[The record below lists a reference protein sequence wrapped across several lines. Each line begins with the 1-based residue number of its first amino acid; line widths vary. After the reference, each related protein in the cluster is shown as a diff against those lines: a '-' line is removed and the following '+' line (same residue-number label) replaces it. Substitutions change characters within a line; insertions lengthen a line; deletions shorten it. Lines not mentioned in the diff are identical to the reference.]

1 VSSVDDSNQ
10 ICQSGRSKL
19 AKKDTNKKSKNRY
32 KLSLITFT
40 LITGAALLQTR
51 DYPTMAVT
59 GWNTIVFNLLA
70 AIMFLIPCALV
81 AAELATGWPGE
92 GGVYIWVKEAF
103 GEHWGF
109 TASWLQ
115 WFQMTIAFV
124 TILAFIAGVLAYI
137 FNPALADS
145 KLFIFL
151 IIILV
156 WWGVTFV
163 DFRGLKTSSWISSI
177 FLIFGVFL
185 PMTILVV
192 GGATYIASG
201 APINLTLPP
210 TWNDLLPNFTD
221 LRNLVLLVTFTF
233 TYTGIEITSAHA
245 EDMKNVHRDYPLGVF
260 VIGVIAAASSI
271 IGSLVVGLILPVQ
284 NLVLTA
290 GLMQTYE
297 TIFSWFGFNWM
308 VPIIAVLIAIG
319 SIGKITTWVLG
330 PVRGLGR
337 AAREG
342 LLPPLLQKHNK
353 AGVPVSMLILQAVIV
368 SLWGVIFVLLP
379 GGVNSAF
386 WMLLALTTTVYI
398 VMYVLMYLAAIKLR
412 YSQSN
417 VRRAFTIP
425 GGKAGMWIISGWGI
439 GSMITIFILAL
450 FPPTQAN
457 VESISLVVFE
467 ALMIAG
473 TISVVLVPQVIY
485 WKRNSSWHRKKQ
497 SKQEKKRIQSKQ
509 LTR

>member
-1 VSSVDDSNQ
+1 M
-10 ICQSGRSKL
+10 
-19 AKKDTNKKSKNRY
+19 AKDMKPSKNRY
-32 KLSLITFT
+32 KLSLLTFT

-51 DYPTMAVT
+51 DYPTMAET
-59 GWNTIVFNLLA
+59 GWNTLIFNFLA
-70 AIMFLIPCALV
+70 VIMFLIPCALV

-92 GGVYIWVKEAF
+92 GGVYTWVKEAF

-137 FNPALADS
+137 FNPALADN

-156 WWGVTFV
+156 WWGITFV

-177 FLIFGVFL
+177 FLILGVFL
-185 PMTILVV
+185 PMTILLI
-192 GGATYIASG
+192 GGATYVASG
-201 APINLTLPP
+201 APINLTVHP
-210 TWNDLLPNFTD
+210 TWNDLVPNLTNF
-221 LRNLVLLVTFTF
+221 RSLVLLVTFTF
-233 TYTGIEITSAHA
+233 TYTGIEVTSAHA
-245 EDMKNVHRDYPLGVF
+245 EDMKNVHEDYPLGVF
-260 VIGVIAAASSI
+260 IIGAIAAISSI
-271 IGSLVVGLILPVQ
+271 LGSLVVGLILPVQ

-290 GLMQTYE
+290 GLMQTYDAM
-297 TIFSWFGFNWM
+297 FSWFGLGWM
-308 VPIIAVLIAIG
+308 VPVIAILIAIG

-342 LLPPLLQKHNK
+342 LLPPILQKHNK
-353 AGVPVSMLILQAVIV
+353 AGVPVSMLILQAVFV
-368 SLWGVIFVLLP
+368 SVWGLIFVLLP

-417 VRRAFTIP
+417 VKRAFKIP
-425 GGKAGMWIISGWGI
+425 GGKGGMWVISGWGI
-439 GSMITIFILAL
+439 ISMIIIFILAL
-450 FPPTQAN
+450 LPPTQAS
-457 VESISLVVFE
+457 VESISLVAFE
-467 ALMIAG
+467 ALMIVG
-473 TISVVLVPQVIY
+473 TIGVVMIPQVIY
-485 WKRNSSWHRKKQ
+485 WKRKPSWKAK
-497 SKQEKKRIQSKQ
+497 
-509 LTR
+509 

>member
-1 VSSVDDSNQ
+1 MAVTDS
-10 ICQSGRSKL
+10 KE
-19 AKKDTNKKSKNRY
+19 KPKNRY
-32 KLSLITFT
+32 RLSLVTFT

-59 GWNTIVFNLLA
+59 GWNTIVFNFLGV
-70 AIMFLIPCALV
+70 IMFLIPCALV

-92 GGVYIWVKEAF
+92 GGVYTWVKEAF

-124 TILAFIAGVLAYI
+124 TILAFVAGVLAYI
-137 FNPALADS
+137 FNPALADN

-151 IIILV
+151 IIIVV
-156 WWGVTFV
+156 WWSVTFV
-163 DFRGLKTSSWISSI
+163 DFHGLKTSSWISSI

-185 PMTILVV
+185 PMTILIV
-192 GGATYIASG
+192 GGVIYIASG
-201 APINLTLPP
+201 APISLTAQP
-210 TWNDLLPNFTD
+210 TWNDLIPNLTNF
-221 LRNLVLLVTFTF
+221 RSLVLLVTFTF
-233 TYTGIEITSAHA
+233 TYTGIEVTSAHA
-245 EDMKNVHRDYPLGVF
+245 EDMKNVHRDYPLGIF
-260 VIGVIAAASSI
+260 IIGAVAAVSSI
-271 IGSLVVGLILPVQ
+271 VGSLIVGLILPVQ

-297 TIFSWFGFNWM
+297 TIFSWFGFGWM
-308 VPIIAVLIAIG
+308 LPVIALLIAIG

-342 LLPPLLQKHNK
+342 LLPPILQKHNK
-353 AGVPVSMLILQAVIV
+353 AGVPVNMLILQAAFI
-368 SLWGVIFVLLP
+368 SIWGLIFVLLP

-417 VRRAFTIP
+417 VKRAFNVP
-425 GGKAGMWIISGWGI
+425 GGKMGMWATSGWGI
-439 GSMITIFILAL
+439 VSMIIIFILAL
-450 FPPTQAN
+450 LPPTQAS
-457 VESISLVVFE
+457 VESISLVAFE

-473 TISVVLVPQVIY
+473 TIGVVIVPQVIY
-485 WKRNSSWHRKKQ
+485 WKRKSSWILKKQ
-497 SKQEKKRIQSKQ
+497 AKTGKGFK
-509 LTR
+509 

>member
-1 VSSVDDSNQ
+1 VKDLKT
-10 ICQSGRSKL
+10 SK
-19 AKKDTNKKSKNRY
+19 KRY

-51 DYPTMAVT
+51 DYPTMAET
-59 GWNTIVFNLLA
+59 GWNTIVFNFLGV
-70 AIMFLIPCALV
+70 IMFLIPCALV

-92 GGVYIWVKEAF
+92 GGVYTWVKEAF

-137 FNPALADS
+137 FSPALADN

-185 PMTILVV
+185 PMIILMV
-192 GGATYIASG
+192 GGAMYITSG
-201 APINLTLPP
+201 APINLTVHP
-210 TWNDLLPNFTD
+210 TWNDLIPDLTNF
-221 LRNLVLLVTFTF
+221 RSLVLLVIFTF
-233 TYTGIEITSAHA
+233 TYTGIEVTSAHA
-245 EDMKNVHRDYPLGVF
+245 EDMKNVHEDYPLGVF
-260 VIGVIAAASSI
+260 IIGAIAAISSI

-290 GLMQTYE
+290 GLMQTYNVM
-297 TIFSWFGFNWM
+297 FSWFGLGWM
-308 VPIIAVLIAIG
+308 VPVIAILIAIG

-342 LLPPLLQKHNK
+342 LLPPILQKHNK
-353 AGVPVSMLILQAVIV
+353 AGVPVTMLILQAVLVTI
-368 SLWGVIFVLLP
+368 WGLIFVLLP

-398 VMYVLMYLAAIKLR
+398 VMYVLMYLTAIKLR
-412 YSQSN
+412 YSKPN
-417 VRRAFTIP
+417 VKRAFKIP
-425 GGKAGMWIISGWGI
+425 GGKRGMWAISGWGI
-439 GSMITIFILAL
+439 VSMIIIFILAL
-450 FPPTQAN
+450 LPPAEAS
-457 VESISLVVFE
+457 VESISIVAFE
-467 ALMIAG
+467 ALMIVG
-473 TISVVLVPQVIY
+473 TIAVVAVPQIIY
-485 WKRNSSWHRKKQ
+485 WKRKPSWKAK
-497 SKQEKKRIQSKQ
+497 
-509 LTR
+509 

>member
-1 VSSVDDSNQ
+1 
-10 ICQSGRSKL
+10 
-19 AKKDTNKKSKNRY
+19 
-32 KLSLITFT
+32 
-40 LITGAALLQTR
+40 
-51 DYPTMAVT
+51 MAVT
-59 GWNTIVFNLLA
+59 GWNTIFFNFLA

-92 GGVYIWVKEAF
+92 GGVYRWVKEAF

-137 FNPALADS
+137 FDPALAVN
-145 KLFIFL
+145 KLFIFM
-151 IIILV
+151 IIVLV
-156 WWGVTFV
+156 WWSVTFV
-163 DFRGLKTSSWISSI
+163 DFRGLKTSSLISSI

-185 PMTILVV
+185 PITILIV
-192 GGATYIASG
+192 GGATYIVSG
-201 APINLTLPP
+201 APINLTIQP
-210 TWNDLLPNFTD
+210 TWNDLIPNLTD

-260 VIGVIAAASSI
+260 LIGIIATVSSI

-297 TIFSWFGFNWM
+297 TMFSWFGLDWM
-308 VPIIAVLIAIG
+308 VPVIAVLIAIG

-342 LLPPLLQKHNK
+342 LLPPILQKHNK
-353 AGVPVSMLILQAVIV
+353 AGVPVRMLILQAVFV
-368 SLWGVIFVLLP
+368 SIWGLIFVLLP

-417 VRRAFTIP
+417 VKRAFKIP
-425 GGKAGMWIISGWGI
+425 GGKRGMWAISGWGI
-439 GSMITIFILAL
+439 ISMIIIFVLAL
-450 FPPTQAN
+450 LPPTQAG
-457 VESISLVVFE
+457 VESISLVAFE
-467 ALMIAG
+467 ALMIVG
-473 TISVVLVPQVIY
+473 TIVVVVIPQLIY
-485 WKRNSSWHRKKQ
+485 WKRKPSWKAK
-497 SKQEKKRIQSKQ
+497 
-509 LTR
+509 

>member
-1 VSSVDDSNQ
+1 MTEKYQ
-10 ICQSGRSKL
+10 
-19 AKKDTNKKSKNRY
+19 KKATNRY

-59 GWNTIVFNLLA
+59 GWNTIVFNFLA
-70 AIMFLIPCALV
+70 VIMFLIPCALV

-92 GGVYIWVKEAF
+92 GGVYTWVKEAF

-137 FNPALADS
+137 FDPALADN

-163 DFRGLKTSSWISSI
+163 DFRGLKTSSLISSI

-185 PMTILVV
+185 PMTILIV
-192 GGATYIASG
+192 GGATYVASG
-201 APINLTLPP
+201 APINLTVNP
-210 TWNDLLPNFTD
+210 TWNDLIPNLTD
-221 LRNLVLLVTFTF
+221 FRSLVLLVTFTF

-260 VIGVIAAASSI
+260 VIGIIAAVSSI
-271 IGSLVVGLILPVQ
+271 IGSLIVGLILPVQ

-290 GLMQTYE
+290 GLMQTYNA
-297 TIFSWFGFNWM
+297 IFSWFGLAWM
-308 VPIIAVLIAIG
+308 VPVIAILIAIG

-342 LLPPLLQKHNK
+342 LLPPILQKHNK
-353 AGVPVSMLILQAVIV
+353 AGVPVSMLILQAVFVTI
-368 SLWGVIFVLLP
+368 WGVIFVLLP

-417 VRRAFTIP
+417 VKRAFKVP
-425 GGKAGMWIISGWGI
+425 GGKVGMWAISVLGI
-439 GSMITIFILAL
+439 VSMITIFVLAL

-457 VESISLVVFE
+457 VESINLVAFE
-467 ALMIAG
+467 ALMMAG
-473 TISVVLVPQVIY
+473 TIGVVLFPQIIY
-485 WKRNSSWHRKKQ
+485 WKRKPSWAVKEQPKRKKF
-497 SKQEKKRIQSKQ
+497 SNRA
-509 LTR
+509 

>member
-1 VSSVDDSNQ
+1 
-10 ICQSGRSKL
+10 
-19 AKKDTNKKSKNRY
+19 
-32 KLSLITFT
+32 LSLITFT

-59 GWNTIVFNLLA
+59 GWNTIVFNFLA
-70 AIMFLIPCALV
+70 VIMFLIPCALV

-92 GGVYIWVKEAF
+92 GGVYTWVKEAF

-137 FNPALADS
+137 FNPALADN

-156 WWGVTFV
+156 WWSVTFV

-185 PMTILVV
+185 PMTILII

-201 APINLTLPP
+201 APISLTVHPK
-210 TWNDLLPNFTD
+210 WNDLIPNLTNF
-221 LRNLVLLVTFTF
+221 RSLVLLVTFTF
-233 TYTGIEITSAHA
+233 TYTGIEVTSAHA

-260 VIGVIAAASSI
+260 IIGAIAAASSI
-271 IGSLVVGLILPVQ
+271 IGSLIVGLILPVQ

-297 TIFSWFGFNWM
+297 TIFRWFGFGWM
-308 VPIIAVLIAIG
+308 VPVIAILIAIG

-342 LLPPLLQKHNK
+342 LLPPILQKHNK
-353 AGVPVSMLILQAVIV
+353 AGVPVSMLILQAVFV
-368 SLWGVIFVLLP
+368 SIWGVIFVLLP

-412 YSQSN
+412 YSQPK
-417 VRRAFTIP
+417 VKRAFNVP
-425 GGKAGMWIISGWGI
+425 GGKVGMWTISGWGI
-439 GSMITIFILAL
+439 VSMAIIFVLAL
-450 FPPTQAN
+450 LPPTQAS
-457 VESISLVVFE
+457 VESISLVAFE
-467 ALMIAG
+467 ALMIVG
-473 TISVVLVPQVIY
+473 TIGVVIVPQLIY
-485 WKRNSSWHRKKQ
+485 WKRKQ
-497 SKQEKKRIQSKQ
+497 SWKSKEQ
-509 LTR
+509 TKT

>member
-1 VSSVDDSNQ
+1 LPEWEKQ
-10 ICQSGRSKL
+10 KL
-19 AKKDTNKKSKNRY
+19 EVKGIDKKSKNRY
-32 KLSLITFT
+32 KLSLLTFT

-59 GWNTIVFNLLA
+59 GWNTVIFNLLA
-70 AIMFLIPCALV
+70 VIMFLIPCALV

-92 GGVYIWVKEAF
+92 GGVYTWVKEAF

-124 TILAFIAGVLAYI
+124 TILAFIAGVLAYL
-137 FNPALADS
+137 FNPALADN

-185 PMTILVV
+185 PVTTLIV
-192 GGATYIASG
+192 GGAMYINSG
-201 APINLTLPP
+201 APISLTAHPTWSDIVPNLT
-210 TWNDLLPNFTD
+210 DF
-221 LRNLVLLVTFTF
+221 RSLVLLVTFTF
-233 TYTGIEITSAHA
+233 TYTGIEVTSAHA

-260 VIGVIAAASSI
+260 IIGIIAAASSI
-271 IGSLVVGLILPVQ
+271 IGSLIVGLILPVQ
-284 NLVLTA
+284 KLVLTA

-297 TIFSWFGFNWM
+297 TIFGWFGLGWM
-308 VPIIAVLIAIG
+308 VPIIAILIAIG

-342 LLPPLLQKHNK
+342 LLPPILQKHNK
-353 AGVPVSMLILQAVIV
+353 AGVPVSMLILQAVLV
-368 SLWGVIFVLLP
+368 SIWGVIFVLLP

-398 VMYVLMYLAAIKLR
+398 VMYILMYLAAIKLR

-417 VRRAFTIP
+417 VKRAFKIM
-425 GGKAGMWIISGWGI
+425 GGKVGMWAISGWGI
-439 GSMITIFILAL
+439 ISMLIIFILAL
-450 FPPTQAN
+450 LPPAQAN
-457 VESISLVVFE
+457 VEAISLVAFE

-473 TISVVLVPQVIY
+473 TIGVVIIPQVIY
-485 WKRNSSWHRKKQ
+485 WKRKSNWMPKGRKKV
-497 SKQEKKRIQSKQ
+497 
-509 LTR
+509 TRDKGRS

>member
-1 VSSVDDSNQ
+1 MVM
-10 ICQSGRSKL
+10 
-19 AKKDTNKKSKNRY
+19 KDQRTKRQRY
-32 KLSLITFT
+32 KLSLVTFT

-51 DYPTMAVT
+51 DYPTMAVI
-59 GWNTIVFNLLA
+59 GWNTIVFNFLA
-70 AIMFLIPCALV
+70 VIMFLIPCALV
-81 AAELATGWPGE
+81 AAELSTGWPGE
-92 GGVYIWVKEAF
+92 GGVYRWVKEAF

-137 FNPALADS
+137 LDPALAVN

-163 DFRGLKTSSWISSI
+163 DFRGLKTSSFISSV
-177 FLIFGVFL
+177 FLILGVFL
-185 PMTILVV
+185 PMTILIA
-192 GGATYIASG
+192 GGIMYISSG
-201 APINLTLPP
+201 APINLTTQPK
-210 TWNDLLPNFTD
+210 WNDLFPNFTD

-245 EDMKNVHRDYPLGVF
+245 EDMQDVHRDYPLGVF
-260 VIGVIAAASSI
+260 IIGIIAAASSI
-271 IGSLVVGLILPVQ
+271 IGSLIVAMILPVQ

-297 TIFSWFGFNWM
+297 TMFNWFGLGWM
-308 VPIIAVLIAIG
+308 VPVIAVLIAIG

-342 LLPPLLQKHNK
+342 LLPPILQKHNK
-353 AGVPVSMLILQAVIV
+353 AGVPVSMLILQAIFV
-368 SLWGVIFVLLP
+368 SIWGVIFVLLP

-386 WMLLALTTTVYI
+386 WTLLALTTTVYI
-398 VMYVLMYLAAIKLR
+398 VMYILMYLAAIKLR
-412 YSQSN
+412 YSQPN
-417 VRRAFTIP
+417 TKRAFKII
-425 GGKAGMWIISGWGI
+425 GGKAGMWAISGWGI
-439 GSMITIFILAL
+439 VSMLIIFVLAL
-450 FPPTQAN
+450 FPPTEAN
-457 VESISLVVFE
+457 VESINLVAFE
-467 ALMIAG
+467 ALMIVG
-473 TISVVLVPQVIY
+473 TIGVVLVPQIIY
-485 WKRNSSWHRKKQ
+485 WKRKPSLARKEQSNRKKNK
-497 SKQEKKRIQSKQ
+497 SIK
-509 LTR
+509 T

>member
-1 VSSVDDSNQ
+1 MV
-10 ICQSGRSKL
+10 
-19 AKKDTNKKSKNRY
+19 KDMKPSKNRY
-32 KLSLITFT
+32 KLSLLTFT

-51 DYPTMAVT
+51 DYPTMAET
-59 GWNTIVFNLLA
+59 GWNTIIFNFLA
-70 AIMFLIPCALV
+70 VIMFLIPCALV

-92 GGVYIWVKEAF
+92 GGVYTWVKEAF

-137 FNPALADS
+137 FNPVLADN
-145 KLFIFL
+145 KFFIFL

-177 FLIFGVFL
+177 FLILGVFL
-185 PMTILVV
+185 PITILIV
-192 GGATYIASG
+192 GGATYIANG
-201 APINLTLPP
+201 APINLTVHP
-210 TWNDLLPNFTD
+210 TWNDLIPNLTNF
-221 LRNLVLLVTFTF
+221 RSLVLLVTFTF
-233 TYTGIEITSAHA
+233 TYTGIEVTSAHA
-245 EDMKNVHRDYPLGVF
+245 EDMKNVHEDYPLGIF
-260 VIGVIAAASSI
+260 IIGTIAAISSI
-271 IGSLVVGLILPVQ
+271 IGSLVVGMILPVQ
-284 NLVLTA
+284 NLLLTA
-290 GLMQTYE
+290 GLMQTYDVM
-297 TIFSWFGFNWM
+297 FSWFGLGWM
-308 VPIIAVLIAIG
+308 LPVIAILIAIG

-342 LLPPLLQKHNK
+342 LLPPILQKHNK
-353 AGVPVSMLILQAVIV
+353 AGVPVSMLILQAVFV
-368 SLWGVIFVLLP
+368 SLWGLIFVLLP

-417 VRRAFTIP
+417 VKRAFKIP
-425 GGKAGMWIISGWGI
+425 GGKRGMWAISGWGI
-439 GSMITIFILAL
+439 ISMIIVFVLAL
-450 FPPTQAN
+450 LPPAQAS
-457 VESISLVVFE
+457 VESISLVAFE
-467 ALMIAG
+467 ALMIIG
-473 TISVVLVPQVIY
+473 TILVVVIPQLIY
-485 WKRNSSWHRKKQ
+485 WKRKPSWKAK
-497 SKQEKKRIQSKQ
+497 
-509 LTR
+509 

>member
-1 VSSVDDSNQ
+1 MAGENNKMALKEPK
-10 ICQSGRSKL
+10 RSK
-19 AKKDTNKKSKNRY
+19 KNRY
-32 KLSLITFT
+32 KLSLLTFT

-70 AIMFLIPCALV
+70 VIMFLFPCALV

-92 GGVYIWVKEAF
+92 GGVYTWVKEAF

-124 TILAFIAGVLAYI
+124 TILAFIAGVLSYI
-137 FNPALADS
+137 FNPALADN

-151 IIILV
+151 IIIMV
-156 WWGVTFV
+156 WWGVTLV
-163 DFRGLKTSSWISSI
+163 DLRGLKTSSLISSV
-177 FLIFGVFL
+177 FLILGVFL
-185 PMTILVV
+185 PMATLIV
-192 GGATYIASG
+192 GGVTYIASG
-201 APINLTLPP
+201 APINLTVHP
-210 TWNDLLPNFTD
+210 TWNDLIPNLTNF
-221 LRNLVLLVTFTF
+221 RSLVLLVTFTF
-233 TYTGIEITSAHA
+233 TYTGIEVTSAHA

-260 VIGVIAAASSI
+260 IIGAIAAVSSI
-271 IGSLVVGLILPVQ
+271 IGSLIVGLVLPVE

-297 TIFSWFGFNWM
+297 NIFSWFGFGWIM
-308 VPIIAVLIAIG
+308 PVIAILIAIG

-342 LLPPLLQKHNK
+342 LLPPVLQKHNE
-353 AGVPVSMLILQAVIV
+353 AGVPINMLVLQATFVTI
-368 SLWGVIFVLLP
+368 WGLIFVLLP
-379 GGVNSAF
+379 GGVNSGF

-398 VMYVLMYLAAIKLR
+398 VMYVLMYLAAVKLR

-417 VRRAFTIP
+417 VKRAFKVP
-425 GGKAGMWIISGWGI
+425 GGKVGMWAISGWGI
-439 GSMITIFILAL
+439 VSMIIIFVLAL
-450 FPPTQAN
+450 LPPSQSS
-457 VESISLVVFE
+457 VESISLIAFE

-473 TISVVLVPQVIY
+473 TIAVVIIPQLIY
-485 WKRNSSWHRKKQ
+485 WLRKPSWTPKELTKAKK
-497 SKQEKKRIQSKQ
+497 
-509 LTR
+509 

>member
-1 VSSVDDSNQ
+1 
-10 ICQSGRSKL
+10 L
-19 AKKDTNKKSKNRY
+19 AVKNPNKKSKNRY

-59 GWNTIVFNLLA
+59 GWNTIFFNFLA
-70 AIMFLIPCALV
+70 VIMFLIPCALV

-92 GGVYIWVKEAF
+92 GGVYTWVKEAF

-185 PMTILVV
+185 PMTTLIV
-192 GGATYIASG
+192 GGAMYIASG
-201 APINLTLPP
+201 APTSLTLHPTWKDIIPNLT
-210 TWNDLLPNFTD
+210 DF
-221 LRNLVLLVTFTF
+221 RSIVLLVTFAF
-233 TYTGIEITSAHA
+233 TYTGIEVTSAHA

-260 VIGVIAAASSI
+260 VIGAVAAASSI
-271 IGSLVVGLILPVQ
+271 VGSLVVGLVLPVQ

-297 TIFSWFGFNWM
+297 TIFNWFGFSWM
-308 VPIIAVLIAIG
+308 MPIIAILIAIG

-342 LLPPLLQKHNK
+342 LLPPILQKHNK
-353 AGVPVSMLILQAVIV
+353 AGVPVSMLILQAVFV
-368 SLWGVIFVLLP
+368 SIWGVIFVLLP

-412 YSQSN
+412 YSQPH
-417 VRRAFTIP
+417 VKRAFNVP

-439 GSMITIFILAL
+439 ASMIIIFVLAL
-450 FPPTQAN
+450 QPPTQAS
-457 VESISLVVFE
+457 VEAISLVAFE
-467 ALMIAG
+467 ALMIVG
-473 TISVVLVPQVIY
+473 TIGVVTVPQLIY
-485 WKRNSSWHRKKQ
+485 WKRKQ
-497 SKQEKKRIQSKQ
+497 SWKSKEKTKA
-509 LTR
+509 

>member
-1 VSSVDDSNQ
+1 MVM
-10 ICQSGRSKL
+10 
-19 AKKDTNKKSKNRY
+19 KDPKNKQETRY

-59 GWNTIVFNLLA
+59 GWNTIIFNFLA
-70 AIMFLIPCALV
+70 VIMFLIPCALV

-92 GGVYIWVKEAF
+92 GGVYKWVKEAF

-137 FNPALADS
+137 FDPALADN

-151 IIILV
+151 IIIVV
-156 WWGVTFV
+156 WWSVTFV
-163 DFRGLKTSSWISSI
+163 DFRGLKTSSLISSI

-185 PMTILVV
+185 PMTILIV
-192 GGATYIASG
+192 GGAMYVASG
-201 APINLTLPP
+201 APINLTVRP
-210 TWNDLLPNFTD
+210 TWNDLIPNLTD
-221 LRNLVLLVTFTF
+221 FRSLVLLVTFTF

-260 VIGVIAAASSI
+260 IIGIIAALSSI
-271 IGSLVVGLILPVQ
+271 IGSLIVGLILPVQ

-297 TIFSWFGFNWM
+297 TIFSWFGLGWM
-308 VPIIAVLIAIG
+308 VPVIAILIAIG

-330 PVRGLGR
+330 PVRGLGK

-342 LLPPLLQKHNK
+342 LLPPILQKHNK
-353 AGVPVSMLILQAVIV
+353 AGVPVSMLILQAVVV
-368 SLWGVIFVLLP
+368 SIWGVVFVLLP

-398 VMYVLMYLAAIKLR
+398 VMYILMYLAAIKLR

-417 VRRAFTIP
+417 VKREFKVP
-425 GGKAGMWIISGWGI
+425 GGKGGMWGISGWGI
-439 GSMITIFILAL
+439 VSMIIVFILAL
-450 FPPTQAN
+450 LPPEQAN
-457 VESISLVVFE
+457 VESISLVAFE

-473 TISVVLVPQVIY
+473 TIGVIMVPQVIY
-485 WKRNSSWHRKKQ
+485 WKRKSGWTAT
-497 SKQEKKRIQSKQ
+497 KKR
-509 LTR
+509 LRGR

>member
-1 VSSVDDSNQ
+1 MAV
-10 ICQSGRSKL
+10 
-19 AKKDTNKKSKNRY
+19 KDANNKQKFRY

-59 GWNTIVFNLLA
+59 GWNTIIFNFLA

-109 TASWLQ
+109 TATWLQ

-137 FNPALADS
+137 FDPALAVN

-156 WWGVTFV
+156 WWSVTFV
-163 DFRGLKTSSWISSI
+163 DFRGLKTSSLISSI

-185 PMTILVV
+185 PMIILMV
-192 GGATYIASG
+192 GGAMYVASG
-201 APINLTLPP
+201 APINLTVRP
-210 TWNDLLPNFTD
+210 TWNDIIPNLTD
-221 LRNLVLLVTFTF
+221 FRNLVLLVTFTF

-260 VIGVIAAASSI
+260 TIGVIAAASSI
-271 IGSLVVGLILPVQ
+271 IGSLIVGLILPVQ

-297 TIFSWFGFNWM
+297 TIFSWFGAGWM
-308 VPIIAVLIAIG
+308 VPVIAILIAIG

-342 LLPPLLQKHNK
+342 LLPPILQKHNK
-353 AGVPVSMLILQAVIV
+353 AGVPVSMLMLQAVFV
-368 SLWGVIFVLLP
+368 SIWGVIFVLLP

-398 VMYVLMYLAAIKLR
+398 VMYLLMYLAAIKLR
-412 YSQSN
+412 YSRAN
-417 VRRAFTIP
+417 VKRAFKIP
-425 GGKAGMWIISGWGI
+425 GGKVGMWAISGWGI
-439 GSMITIFILAL
+439 VSMIIIFVLAL
-450 FPPTQAN
+450 LPPTQAN
-457 VESISLVVFE
+457 VEAISLVAFE
-467 ALMIAG
+467 ALMIVG
-473 TISVVLVPQVIY
+473 TIGVVAVPQVIY
-485 WKRNSSWHRKKQ
+485 WKRKPSWAVTEQPKRKNNHA
-497 SKQEKKRIQSKQ
+497 
-509 LTR
+509 

>member
-1 VSSVDDSNQ
+1 MKDLKT
-10 ICQSGRSKL
+10 SK
-19 AKKDTNKKSKNRY
+19 KRY

-51 DYPTMAVT
+51 DYPTMAET
-59 GWNTIVFNLLA
+59 GWNTIVFNFLGV
-70 AIMFLIPCALV
+70 IMFLIPCALV

-92 GGVYIWVKEAF
+92 GGVYTWVKEAF

-137 FNPALADS
+137 FSPALADN

-185 PMTILVV
+185 PMIILMV
-192 GGATYIASG
+192 GGAMYITSG
-201 APINLTLPP
+201 APINLTVHP
-210 TWNDLLPNFTD
+210 TWNDLIPDLTNF
-221 LRNLVLLVTFTF
+221 RSLVLLVIFTF
-233 TYTGIEITSAHA
+233 TYTGIEVTSAHA
-245 EDMKNVHRDYPLGVF
+245 EDMKNVHEDYPLGVF
-260 VIGVIAAASSI
+260 IIGAIAAISSI

-290 GLMQTYE
+290 GLMQTYNVM
-297 TIFSWFGFNWM
+297 FSWFGLGWM
-308 VPIIAVLIAIG
+308 VPVIAILIAIG

-342 LLPPLLQKHNK
+342 LLPPILQKHNK
-353 AGVPVSMLILQAVIV
+353 AGVPVTMLILQAVLVTI
-368 SLWGVIFVLLP
+368 WGLIFVLLP

-398 VMYVLMYLAAIKLR
+398 VMYVLMYLTAIKLR
-412 YSQSN
+412 YSKPN
-417 VRRAFTIP
+417 VKRAFKIP
-425 GGKAGMWIISGWGI
+425 GGKRGMWAISGWGI
-439 GSMITIFILAL
+439 VSMIIIFILAL
-450 FPPTQAN
+450 LPPAEAS
-457 VESISLVVFE
+457 VESISIVAFE
-467 ALMIAG
+467 ALMIVG
-473 TISVVLVPQVIY
+473 TIAVVAVPQIIY
-485 WKRNSSWHRKKQ
+485 WKRKPSWKAK
-497 SKQEKKRIQSKQ
+497 
-509 LTR
+509 

>member
-1 VSSVDDSNQ
+1 MGLEDIKRD
-10 ICQSGRSKL
+10 K
-19 AKKDTNKKSKNRY
+19 KNRY
-32 KLSLITFT
+32 KLSLLTFT

-70 AIMFLIPCALV
+70 VIMFLFPCALV

-92 GGVYIWVKEAF
+92 GGVYTWVKEAF

-124 TILAFIAGVLAYI
+124 TILAFIAGVLSYI
-137 FNPALADS
+137 FNPTLADN

-163 DFRGLKTSSWISSI
+163 DLRGLKTSSWISSV
-177 FLIFGVFL
+177 FLILGVFL
-185 PMTILVV
+185 PMATLIV
-192 GGATYIASG
+192 GGVTYIASG
-201 APINLTLPP
+201 APIKLTVYP
-210 TWNDLLPNFTD
+210 TWNDLIPNLTNF
-221 LRNLVLLVTFTF
+221 RSFVLLVTFTF
-233 TYTGIEITSAHA
+233 TYTGIEVTSAHA

-260 VIGVIAAASSI
+260 IIGAIAAVSSI
-271 IGSLVVGLILPVQ
+271 IGSLIVGLVLPVEK
-284 NLVLTA
+284 LVLTA

-297 TIFSWFGFNWM
+297 NIFSWFGFGWM
-308 VPIIAVLIAIG
+308 MPVIAVLIALG
-319 SIGKITTWVLG
+319 SIGKITTWVIG

-342 LLPPLLQKHNK
+342 LLPPILQKHNE
-353 AGVPVSMLILQAVIV
+353 AGVPVNMLVLQAIFVTI
-368 SLWGVIFVLLP
+368 WGLIFVLLP

-398 VMYVLMYLAAIKLR
+398 VMYVLMYIAVVKLR

-417 VRRAFTIP
+417 VKRTFKVP
-425 GGKAGMWIISGWGI
+425 GGKIGMWVTSGWGI
-439 GSMITIFILAL
+439 VSMIIIFVLAL
-450 FPPTQAN
+450 LPPSQSS
-457 VESISLVVFE
+457 VESISLIAFE
-467 ALMIAG
+467 ALMIVG
-473 TISVVLVPQVIY
+473 TIAVVLVPQLIY
-485 WKRNSSWHRKKQ
+485 WLRKPSWMPKEQTK
-497 SKQEKKRIQSKQ
+497 EKKYRSK
-509 LTR
+509 

>member
-1 VSSVDDSNQ
+1 MALKNPK
-10 ICQSGRSKL
+10 SKQ
-19 AKKDTNKKSKNRY
+19 KNRY
-32 KLSLITFT
+32 KLSLLTFT
-40 LITGAALLQTR
+40 LVTGAALLQTR

-59 GWNTIVFNLLA
+59 GWNTILFNFLA

-81 AAELATGWPGE
+81 AAELATGWPSE

-124 TILAFIAGVLAYI
+124 TILAFIGGVLAYI
-137 FNPALADS
+137 FDPALADN

-156 WWGVTFV
+156 WWSVTFV
-163 DFRGLKTSSWISSI
+163 DFRGLKTSSLISSI

-185 PMTILVV
+185 PMTILMV
-192 GGATYIASG
+192 GGAMYIASD
-201 APINLTLPP
+201 APSNLPVQP
-210 TWNDLLPNFTD
+210 TWDDLIPNLTD
-221 LRNLVLLVTFTF
+221 LRSLVLLVTFTF

-260 VIGVIAAASSI
+260 IIGIIATASSI
-271 IGSLVVGLILPVQ
+271 IGSLIVGLVLPVQ

-297 TIFSWFGFNWM
+297 TIFSWFGLVWM
-308 VPIIAVLIAIG
+308 VPVIAILIAIG
-319 SIGKITTWVLG
+319 SIGKIATWVLG

-342 LLPPLLQKHNK
+342 LLPPILQKHNK
-353 AGVPVSMLILQAVIV
+353 AGVPVNMLILQAVFV
-368 SLWGVIFVLLP
+368 SIWGGIFVLLP

-398 VMYVLMYLAAIKLR
+398 VMYILMYLAAIKLR
-412 YSQSN
+412 YSQPN
-417 VRRAFTIP
+417 VKRAFKII
-425 GGKAGMWIISGWGI
+425 GGKVGMWAISGWGI
-439 GSMITIFILAL
+439 VSMLIIFVLAL
-450 FPPTQAN
+450 LPPTQAN
-457 VESISLVVFE
+457 VESINLVAFE
-467 ALMIAG
+467 ALMIVG
-473 TISVVLVPQVIY
+473 TISVVIVPQAIY
-485 WKRNSSWHRKKQ
+485 WKRKSSWA
-497 SKQEKKRIQSKQ
+497 SKEKPKREKGKS
-509 LTR
+509 TGT

>member
-1 VSSVDDSNQ
+1 ME
-10 ICQSGRSKL
+10 L
-19 AKKDTNKKSKNRY
+19 EDTKRNKKNRY
-32 KLSLITFT
+32 KLSFLTFT

-70 AIMFLIPCALV
+70 VIMFLFPCALV

-92 GGVYIWVKEAF
+92 GGVYKWIKEAF

-124 TILAFIAGVLAYI
+124 TILAFIGGVLSYI
-137 FNPALADS
+137 FNPALADN

-151 IIILV
+151 IIIMV
-156 WWGVTFV
+156 WWGVTIV
-163 DFRGLKTSSWISSI
+163 DLRGLRTSSWISSI
-177 FLIFGVFL
+177 FLILGVFL
-185 PMTILVV
+185 PMTILIV
-192 GGATYIASG
+192 GGLTYIASG
-201 APINLTLPP
+201 APINLTINP
-210 TWNDLLPNFTD
+210 TWKDLIPNLTNI
-221 LRNLVLLVTFTF
+221 RTLVLLVTFTF
-233 TYTGIEITSAHA
+233 TYTGIEVTSAHA

-260 VIGVIAAASSI
+260 IIGGLAAISSI
-271 IGSLVVGLILPVQ
+271 IGSLIVGQVLPVE

-297 TIFSWFGFNWM
+297 NIFSWFGFSWIM
-308 VPIIAVLIAIG
+308 PVIAVLIAIG

-342 LLPPLLQKHNK
+342 LLPPILQKHNK
-353 AGVPVSMLILQAVIV
+353 AGVPVNLLILQA
-368 SLWGVIFVLLP
+368 IFVTMWGLIFLVLP

-398 VMYVLMYLAAIKLR
+398 VMYILMYLAAIKLR

-417 VRRAFTIP
+417 VRREFKIP
-425 GGKAGMWIISGWGI
+425 GGKVGMWAIGGWGI
-439 GSMITIFILAL
+439 GSMIVIFVLAL
-450 FPPTQAN
+450 FPPSQSS
-457 VESISLVVFE
+457 VESISLIMFE
-467 ALMIAG
+467 VLMIAG
-473 TISVVLVPQVIY
+473 TIAVVLVPQLIY
-485 WKRNSSWHRKKQ
+485 WQRKPSWVPKKQ
-497 SKQEKKRIQSKQ
+497 TKEKQY
-509 LTR
+509 

>member
-1 VSSVDDSNQ
+1 
-10 ICQSGRSKL
+10 
-19 AKKDTNKKSKNRY
+19 
-32 KLSLITFT
+32 
-40 LITGAALLQTR
+40 
-51 DYPTMAVT
+51 MAVT
-59 GWNTIVFNLLA
+59 GWNTIVFNFLGV
-70 AIMFLIPCALV
+70 IMFLIPCALV

-92 GGVYIWVKEAF
+92 GGVYRWVKEAF
-103 GEHWGF
+103 GKHWGF

-137 FNPALADS
+137 VDPALAVN

-163 DFRGLKTSSWISSI
+163 DFRGLKTSSFISSI
-177 FLIFGVFL
+177 FLVFGVFL
-185 PMTILVV
+185 PMIILVV
-192 GGATYIASG
+192 GGVMYIASG
-201 APINLTLPP
+201 APINLTVQP
-210 TWNDLLPNFTD
+210 TWNDLIPNFTD

-245 EDMKNVHRDYPLGVF
+245 EDMQDVHRDYPLGVF
-260 VIGVIAAASSI
+260 IIGIIAAASSI
-271 IGSLVVGLILPVQ
+271 IGSLTVGFILPVE

-297 TIFSWFGFNWM
+297 TIFNWFGVVWM
-308 VPIIAVLIAIG
+308 VPVIAVLIAIG
-319 SIGKITTWVLG
+319 SIGKITTWVIG

-342 LLPPLLQKHNK
+342 LLPPILQKHNK
-353 AGVPVSMLILQAVIV
+353 AGVPVNMLILQAVFV

-398 VMYVLMYLAAIKLR
+398 VMYILMYLAAIKLR
-412 YSQSN
+412 YSQPN
-417 VRRAFTIP
+417 MKRAFKIR
-425 GGKAGMWIISGWGI
+425 GGKVGMWIISGWGI
-439 GSMITIFILAL
+439 GSMLIIFVLAL
-450 FPPTQAN
+450 LPPTQAN
-457 VESISLVVFE
+457 VESISLVAFE
-467 ALMIAG
+467 ALMIVG
-473 TISVVLVPQVIY
+473 TVGVVLIPQAIY
-485 WKRNSSWHRKKQ
+485 WKRKSSWARKKQ
-497 SKQEKKRIQSKQ
+497 TKQETEQ
-509 LTR
+509 TN

>member
-1 VSSVDDSNQ
+1 MVM
-10 ICQSGRSKL
+10 
-19 AKKDTNKKSKNRY
+19 KDQRTKRQRY
-32 KLSLITFT
+32 KLSLVTFT

-59 GWNTIVFNLLA
+59 GWNTIVFNFLA
-70 AIMFLIPCALV
+70 VIMFLIPCALV
-81 AAELATGWPGE
+81 AAELSTGWPGE
-92 GGVYIWVKEAF
+92 GGVYRWVKEAF

-137 FNPALADS
+137 LDPALAVN

-163 DFRGLKTSSWISSI
+163 DFRGLKTSSFISSV
-177 FLIFGVFL
+177 FLILGVFL
-185 PMTILVV
+185 PMTILIA
-192 GGATYIASG
+192 GGIMYISSG
-201 APINLTLPP
+201 APINLTTQPK
-210 TWNDLLPNFTD
+210 WNDLFPNFTD

-245 EDMKNVHRDYPLGVF
+245 EDMQDVHRDYPLGVF
-260 VIGVIAAASSI
+260 IIGIIAAASSI
-271 IGSLVVGLILPVQ
+271 IGSLIVGMILPVQ

-297 TIFSWFGFNWM
+297 TMFNWFGLGWM
-308 VPIIAVLIAIG
+308 VPVIAILIAIG

-337 AAREG
+337 AARED
-342 LLPPLLQKHNK
+342 LLPPILQKHNK
-353 AGVPVSMLILQAVIV
+353 AGVPVSMLILQAIFV
-368 SLWGVIFVLLP
+368 SIWGVIFVLLP

-386 WMLLALTTTVYI
+386 WTLLALTTTVYI
-398 VMYVLMYLAAIKLR
+398 VMYILMYLAAIKLR
-412 YSQSN
+412 YSQPN
-417 VRRAFTIP
+417 KKRAFKII
-425 GGKAGMWIISGWGI
+425 GGKAGMWAISGWGI
-439 GSMITIFILAL
+439 VSMLIIFVLAL
-450 FPPTQAN
+450 FPPIEAN
-457 VESISLVVFE
+457 VESINLVAFE
-467 ALMIAG
+467 ALMIVG
-473 TISVVLVPQVIY
+473 TIGVVLVPQIIY
-485 WKRNSSWHRKKQ
+485 WKRKPSLARTEQSNRKKD
-497 SKQEKKRIQSKQ
+497 K
-509 LTR
+509 

>member
-1 VSSVDDSNQ
+1 MAVKNP
-10 ICQSGRSKL
+10 
-19 AKKDTNKKSKNRY
+19 NKKSKNRY

-59 GWNTIVFNLLA
+59 GWNTIVFNFLA
-70 AIMFLIPCALV
+70 VIMFLIPCALV

-92 GGVYIWVKEAF
+92 GGVYTWVKEAF

-137 FNPALADS
+137 FNPALADN

-185 PMTILVV
+185 PMTTLIV
-192 GGATYIASG
+192 GGAMYIASG
-201 APINLTLPP
+201 APISLTLHPTWKDLIPNLT
-210 TWNDLLPNFTD
+210 DF
-221 LRNLVLLVTFTF
+221 RSIVLLVTFAF
-233 TYTGIEITSAHA
+233 TYTGIEVTSAHA

-260 VIGVIAAASSI
+260 VIGAVAAASSI

-297 TIFSWFGFNWM
+297 TIFNWFGFSWM
-308 VPIIAVLIAIG
+308 MPIIAILIAIG

-342 LLPPLLQKHNK
+342 LLPPILQKHNK
-353 AGVPVSMLILQAVIV
+353 AGVPVSMLILQAVFV
-368 SLWGVIFVLLP
+368 SIWGVIFVLLP

-398 VMYVLMYLAAIKLR
+398 VMYVLMYMAAIKLR
-412 YSQSN
+412 YSQPH
-417 VRRAFTIP
+417 VKRAFNVP

-439 GSMITIFILAL
+439 ASMIIIFVLAL
-450 FPPTQAN
+450 LPPTQAS
-457 VESISLVVFE
+457 VEAISLVAFE
-467 ALMIAG
+467 ALMIVG
-473 TISVVLVPQVIY
+473 TIGVVMVPQLIY
-485 WKRNSSWHRKKQ
+485 WKRKQ
-497 SKQEKKRIQSKQ
+497 SWKSREKTKA
-509 LTR
+509 

>member
-1 VSSVDDSNQ
+1 MAVADP
-10 ICQSGRSKL
+10 
-19 AKKDTNKKSKNRY
+19 KKKPKNRY

-70 AIMFLIPCALV
+70 VIMFLIPCALV

-92 GGVYIWVKEAF
+92 GGVYTWVKEAF

-124 TILAFIAGVLAYI
+124 TILAFVAGVLAYI
-137 FNPALADS
+137 FDPALADN
-145 KLFIFL
+145 KLFVFL

-163 DFRGLKTSSWISSI
+163 DFRGLKTSSLISSV
-177 FLIFGVFL
+177 FLTLGVFL
-185 PMTILVV
+185 PMATLIV
-192 GGATYIASG
+192 GGLLYVANG
-201 APINLTLPP
+201 APINLPLHP
-210 TWNDLLPNFTD
+210 TWSDLTPNLTD
-221 LRNLVLLVTFTF
+221 FRSLVLLVTFTF

-245 EDMKNVHRDYPLGVF
+245 EDMENVHRDYPLGVF
-260 VIGVIAAASSI
+260 VIGALAAVSSI
-271 IGSLVVGLILPVQ
+271 VGSLIVGLILPVQ

-297 TIFSWFGFNWM
+297 NMFSWFGFSWM
-308 VPIIAVLIAIG
+308 VPVIAVLIAIG

-342 LLPPLLQKHNK
+342 LLPPILQKHNK
-353 AGVPVSMLILQAVIV
+353 AGVPVSMLILQAGFV

-386 WMLLALTTTVYI
+386 WILLALTTNVYI
-398 VMYVLMYLAAIKLR
+398 VMYLLMYLAAIKLR

-417 VRRAFTIP
+417 VKRAFKVP
-425 GGKAGMWIISGWGI
+425 GGKVGMWVTSGLGI
-439 GSMITIFILAL
+439 ASMIIIFVLAL
-450 FPPTQAN
+450 LPPEQAS
-457 VESISLVVFE
+457 VESINLVAFE
-467 ALMIAG
+467 ALMIVG
-473 TISVVLVPQVIY
+473 TIGVVMVPQLIY
-485 WKRNSSWHRKKQ
+485 ALRKPSWKPKKQ
-497 SKQEKKRIQSKQ
+497 PKAKSVGAS
-509 LTR
+509 LN

>member
-1 VSSVDDSNQ
+1 MQNQPKSSNTFNKENTTVVMKD
-10 ICQSGRSKL
+10 
-19 AKKDTNKKSKNRY
+19 KKTKHQRY
-32 KLSLITFT
+32 KLSLVTFT

-51 DYPTMAVT
+51 DYPAMAVT
-59 GWNTIVFNLLA
+59 GWNTVVFNFLA
-70 AIMFLIPCALV
+70 VIMFLIPCALI

-92 GGVYIWVKEAF
+92 GGVYRWVKEAF

-137 FNPALADS
+137 FDPALAVN

-156 WWGVTFV
+156 WWGMTFV
-163 DFRGLKTSSWISSI
+163 DFRGLKTSSFISSV
-177 FLIFGVFL
+177 FLILGVFL
-185 PMTILVV
+185 PMIVLIA
-192 GGATYIASG
+192 GGIMYISSG
-201 APINLTLPP
+201 APINLTTQPK
-210 TWNDLLPNFTD
+210 WNDLTPNFTN

-245 EDMKNVHRDYPLGVF
+245 EDMQNVHRDYPLGVF
-260 VIGVIAAASSI
+260 IIGIIAAASSI
-271 IGSLVVGLILPVQ
+271 IGSLIVGMILPVQ

-297 TIFSWFGFNWM
+297 TIFNWFGLGWM
-308 VPIIAVLIAIG
+308 VPVIAILIAIG

-342 LLPPLLQKHNK
+342 LLPPILQKHNK
-353 AGVPVSMLILQAVIV
+353 AGVPVSMLIIQAIFV
-368 SLWGVIFVLLP
+368 SIWGVIFVLLP

-386 WMLLALTTTVYI
+386 WTLLALTTTVYI
-398 VMYVLMYLAAIKLR
+398 VMYILMYLAAIKLR
-412 YSQSN
+412 YSQPN
-417 VRRAFTIP
+417 TKRAFKII
-425 GGKAGMWIISGWGI
+425 GGKAGMWAIAGWGI
-439 GSMITIFILAL
+439 VSMLIIFVLAL

-457 VESISLVVFE
+457 VESINLVAFE
-467 ALMIAG
+467 ALMIVG
-473 TISVVLVPQVIY
+473 TISVVLIPQIIY
-485 WKRNSSWHRKKQ
+485 WKRKSSLTSKAQSNKKKD
-497 SKQEKKRIQSKQ
+497 SIIK
-509 LTR
+509 T

>member
-1 VSSVDDSNQ
+1 MKNQ
-10 ICQSGRSKL
+10 KDK
-19 AKKDTNKKSKNRY
+19 AKKY

-59 GWNTIVFNLLA
+59 GWNTIAFNFLA
-70 AIMFLIPCALV
+70 TIMFLIPCALV

-124 TILAFIAGVLAYI
+124 TILTFIGGAIAYI
-137 FNPALADS
+137 FDPALAVN

-163 DFRGLKTSSWISSI
+163 DFRGLKTSSLISSV

-185 PMTILVV
+185 PMAILVV
-192 GGATYIASG
+192 GGAMYITSG
-201 APINLTLPP
+201 APINLTVQP
-210 TWNDLLPNFTD
+210 TWNDLVPNLTD
-221 LRNLVLLVTFTF
+221 LRSLVLLVTFTF

-260 VIGVIAAASSI
+260 IIGIAAALSSI
-271 IGSLVVGLILPVQ
+271 IGSLVVGMVLPLK
-284 NLVLTA
+284 NLALTV

-297 TIFSWFGFNWM
+297 IIFNWFGLAWM
-308 VPIIAVLIAIG
+308 VPVIAILIAIG
-319 SIGKITTWVLG
+319 SIGKITTWVIG

-342 LLPPLLQKHNK
+342 LLPPILQKHNK
-353 AGVPVSMLILQAVIV
+353 AGVPVSMLILQAVFV
-368 SLWGVIFVLLP
+368 SIWGVIFVLLP

-398 VMYVLMYLAAIKLR
+398 VMYILMYLAAIKLR
-412 YSQSN
+412 YSQPN
-417 VRRAFTIP
+417 VKRAFRII

-439 GSMITIFILAL
+439 VTMLFIFVLAL
-450 FPPTQAN
+450 LPPTQAN
-457 VESISLVVFE
+457 VESISLIAFE
-467 ALMIAG
+467 ALMIVG
-473 TISVVLVPQVIY
+473 TIGVVLIPQVIY
-485 WKRNSSWHRKKQ
+485 WKRKSSWAIKEQ
-497 SKQEKKRIQSKQ
+497 
-509 LTR
+509 

>member
-1 VSSVDDSNQ
+1 MALEN
-10 ICQSGRSKL
+10 IKRSK
-19 AKKDTNKKSKNRY
+19 KSRY
-32 KLSLITFT
+32 KLSLLTFT

-59 GWNTIVFNLLA
+59 GWNTIVFNLLGV
-70 AIMFLIPCALV
+70 IMFLFPCALV

-92 GGVYIWVKEAF
+92 GGVYTWIKEAF

-124 TILAFIAGVLAYI
+124 TILAFIAGVLSYI
-137 FNPALADS
+137 FNPALADN

-156 WWGVTFV
+156 WWGVTVV
-163 DFRGLKTSSWISSI
+163 DLRGLKTSSLISSV
-177 FLIFGVFL
+177 FLILGVFL
-185 PMTILVV
+185 PMAALIV
-192 GGATYIASG
+192 GGVTYIASG
-201 APINLTLPP
+201 APIKLTVHP
-210 TWNDLLPNFTD
+210 TWNDLIPNLTN
-221 LRNLVLLVTFTF
+221 LRSLVLLVTFTF
-233 TYTGIEITSAHA
+233 TYTGIEVTSAHA

-260 VIGVIAAASSI
+260 IIGAIAAVSSI
-271 IGSLVVGLILPVQ
+271 IGSLIVGLILPVEK
-284 NLVLTA
+284 LVLTA

-297 TIFSWFGFNWM
+297 NIFSWFGFGWIM
-308 VPIIAVLIAIG
+308 PLIAVLIAIG

-342 LLPPLLQKHNK
+342 LLPPILQKHNN
-353 AGVPVSMLILQAVIV
+353 AGVPVHMLVLQAIFVTI
-368 SLWGVIFVLLP
+368 WGLIFVLLP

-417 VRRAFTIP
+417 VKRAFKVP
-425 GGKAGMWIISGWGI
+425 GGKAGMWATSGWGI
-439 GSMITIFILAL
+439 VSMLIIFVLAL
-450 FPPTQAN
+450 LPPSQSS
-457 VESISLVVFE
+457 VESISLIAFE

-473 TISVVLVPQVIY
+473 TIAVVIIPQLIY
-485 WKRNSSWHRKKQ
+485 WLRKPSWKPKEQ
-497 SKQEKKRIQSKQ
+497 TKTEKVIK
-509 LTR
+509 

>member
-1 VSSVDDSNQ
+1 MKEEE
-10 ICQSGRSKL
+10 R
-19 AKKDTNKKSKNRY
+19 KKATNRY

-70 AIMFLIPCALV
+70 VIMFLIPCALV

-92 GGVYIWVKEAF
+92 GGVYTWVKEAF

-124 TILAFIAGVLAYI
+124 TILAFTAGVLAYI
-137 FNPALADS
+137 FNPALADN

-177 FLIFGVFL
+177 FLILGVFL
-185 PMTILVV
+185 PMTILIV
-192 GGATYIASG
+192 GGATYVASG
-201 APINLTLPP
+201 APINLTVQP
-210 TWNDLLPNFTD
+210 TWNDLIPNLTNF
-221 LRNLVLLVTFTF
+221 RSLVLLVTFTF
-233 TYTGIEITSAHA
+233 TYTGIEVTSAHA

-260 VIGVIAAASSI
+260 IIGIIAAASSI
-271 IGSLVVGLILPVQ
+271 IGSLIVGLVLPVQ

-297 TIFSWFGFNWM
+297 TIFNWFGLVWV
-308 VPIIAVLIAIG
+308 VPVIAILIAIG

-342 LLPPLLQKHNK
+342 LLPPILQKHNK
-353 AGVPVSMLILQAVIV
+353 AGVPVSMLILQAVFV
-368 SLWGVIFVLLP
+368 SIWGVIFVLLP

-398 VMYVLMYLAAIKLR
+398 VMYILMYLAAIKLR
-412 YSQSN
+412 YSQLN
-417 VRRAFTIP
+417 VKRAFKVP
-425 GGKAGMWIISGWGI
+425 GGKLGMWATSGWGI
-439 GSMITIFILAL
+439 VSMIIIFVLAL
-450 FPPTQAN
+450 LPPAQAS
-457 VESISLVVFE
+457 VESINLVAFE
-467 ALMIAG
+467 ALMVVG
-473 TISVVLVPQVIY
+473 TIGVVLVPQVIY
-485 WKRNSSWHRKKQ
+485 WKRKPSWITKK
-497 SKQEKKRIQSKQ
+497 SKAK
-509 LTR
+509 

>member
-1 VSSVDDSNQ
+1 LLE
-10 ICQSGRSKL
+10 RAKYKL
-19 AKKDTNKKSKNRY
+19 AMKDPNKKSKNRY
-32 KLSLITFT
+32 KLSLLTFT

-59 GWNTIVFNLLA
+59 GWNTIVFNFLG

-92 GGVYIWVKEAF
+92 GGVYTWVKEAF

-137 FNPALADS
+137 FNPALADN
-145 KLFIFL
+145 KIFIFL

-185 PMTILVV
+185 PMATLIV
-192 GGATYIASG
+192 GGAMFIGSG
-201 APINLTLPP
+201 APISLTVHPTWDDLVPNLT
-210 TWNDLLPNFTD
+210 NF
-221 LRNLVLLVTFTF
+221 RSLVLLVTFTF
-233 TYTGIEITSAHA
+233 TYTGIEVTSAHA

-260 VIGVIAAASSI
+260 IIGALAAASSI
-271 IGSLVVGLILPVQ
+271 IGSLIVGLILPVH

-297 TIFSWFGFNWM
+297 TIFNWFGFGWM
-308 VPIIAVLIAIG
+308 VPVIAILIAIG

-342 LLPPLLQKHNK
+342 LLPPILQKHNK
-353 AGVPVSMLILQAVIV
+353 AGVPVSMLILQAVFV
-368 SLWGVIFVLLP
+368 SLWGIIFLLLP

-386 WMLLALTTTVYI
+386 WILLALTTTVYI

-412 YSQSN
+412 YSQPH
-417 VRRAFTIP
+417 VKRAFNVP
-425 GGKAGMWIISGWGI
+425 GGKVGMWAIGGWGI
-439 GSMITIFILAL
+439 VSMAIVFVLAL
-450 FPPTQAN
+450 LPPTQAS
-457 VESISLVVFE
+457 VESISLVAFE
-467 ALMIAG
+467 TLMIVG
-473 TISVVLVPQVIY
+473 TIGVVAVPQLIY
-485 WKRNSSWHRKKQ
+485 WKRKQ
-497 SKQEKKRIQSKQ
+497 SWRSKE
-509 LTR
+509 T

>member
-1 VSSVDDSNQ
+1 MKEEE
-10 ICQSGRSKL
+10 R
-19 AKKDTNKKSKNRY
+19 KKATNRY

-70 AIMFLIPCALV
+70 VIMFLIPCALV

-92 GGVYIWVKEAF
+92 GGVYTWVKEAF

-124 TILAFIAGVLAYI
+124 TILAFTAGVLAYI
-137 FNPALADS
+137 FNPALADN

-177 FLIFGVFL
+177 FLSLGVFL
-185 PMTILVV
+185 PMTILIV
-192 GGATYIASG
+192 GGATYVASG
-201 APINLTLPP
+201 APINLTVQP
-210 TWNDLLPNFTD
+210 TWNDLIPNLTNF
-221 LRNLVLLVTFTF
+221 RRLVLLVTFTF
-233 TYTGIEITSAHA
+233 TYTGIEVTSAHA

-260 VIGVIAAASSI
+260 IIGIIAAASSI
-271 IGSLVVGLILPVQ
+271 IGSLIVGLVLPVQ

-297 TIFSWFGFNWM
+297 TIFNWFGLVWM
-308 VPIIAVLIAIG
+308 VPVIAILIAIG

-342 LLPPLLQKHNK
+342 LLPPILQKHNK
-353 AGVPVSMLILQAVIV
+353 AGVPVSMLILQAVFV
-368 SLWGVIFVLLP
+368 SIWGVIFVLLP

-398 VMYVLMYLAAIKLR
+398 VMYILMYLAAIKLR
-412 YSQSN
+412 YSQLN
-417 VRRAFTIP
+417 VKRAFKVP
-425 GGKAGMWIISGWGI
+425 GGKLGMWATSGWGI
-439 GSMITIFILAL
+439 VSMIIIFVLAL
-450 FPPTQAN
+450 LPPAQAS
-457 VESISLVVFE
+457 VESINLVAFE
-467 ALMIAG
+467 ALMVVG
-473 TISVVLVPQVIY
+473 TIGVVLVPQVIY
-485 WKRNSSWHRKKQ
+485 WKRKPSWITKK
-497 SKQEKKRIQSKQ
+497 SKAK
-509 LTR
+509 

>member
-1 VSSVDDSNQ
+1 MAMKDS
-10 ICQSGRSKL
+10 K
-19 AKKDTNKKSKNRY
+19 NKQKNRY
-32 KLSLITFT
+32 KLSLLTFT

-59 GWNTIVFNLLA
+59 GWNTIIFNFLA

-92 GGVYIWVKEAF
+92 GGVYTWVKEAF

-137 FNPALADS
+137 FDPALAVN

-163 DFRGLKTSSWISSI
+163 DFRGLKTSSLISSI
-177 FLIFGVFL
+177 LLIFGVFL
-185 PMTILVV
+185 PMTILIV

-201 APINLTLPP
+201 APINLTIQP
-210 TWNDLLPNFTD
+210 TWNDLIPNLTD
-221 LRNLVLLVTFTF
+221 VRSLVLLVTFTF

-260 VIGVIAAASSI
+260 IIGIIAAASSI
-271 IGSLVVGLILPVQ
+271 IGSLIVGLILPVQ

-290 GLMQTYE
+290 GLMQTYN
-297 TIFSWFGFNWM
+297 TIFSWFGLGWM
-308 VPIIAVLIAIG
+308 VPVIAILIAIG

-342 LLPPLLQKHNK
+342 LLPPILQKHNK
-353 AGVPVSMLILQAVIV
+353 AGVPVNMLILQAVFV
-368 SLWGVIFVLLP
+368 SIWGVIFVLLP

-386 WMLLALTTTVYI
+386 WMLLALTRTVYI
-398 VMYVLMYLAAIKLR
+398 VMYILMYSAAIKLR

-417 VRRAFTIP
+417 VKRAFKVP
-425 GGKAGMWIISGWGI
+425 GGKVGMWVISGWGI
-439 GSMITIFILAL
+439 VSMAIIFVLAL

-457 VESISLVVFE
+457 VESISLVAFE
-467 ALMIAG
+467 ALMITG
-473 TISVVLVPQVIY
+473 TIGVVIIPQVIY
-485 WKRNSSWHRKKQ
+485 WKRNPSWTPEKQ
-497 SKQEKKRIQSKQ
+497 QKTGKE
-509 LTR
+509 LE

>member
-1 VSSVDDSNQ
+1 M
-10 ICQSGRSKL
+10 
-19 AKKDTNKKSKNRY
+19 KDPNKKSKKRY
-32 KLSLITFT
+32 KLSLLTFT

-59 GWNTIVFNLLA
+59 GWNTIVFNFLA

-92 GGVYIWVKEAF
+92 GGVYTWVKEAF

-137 FNPALADS
+137 FNPALANN

-156 WWGVTFV
+156 WWSVTFV
-163 DFRGLKTSSWISSI
+163 DFRGLKTSSWISSV

-185 PMTILVV
+185 PMATLIM
-192 GGATYIASG
+192 GGAMYIASG
-201 APINLTLPP
+201 APISLTVHP
-210 TWNDLLPNFTD
+210 TWNDLIPNLTNF
-221 LRNLVLLVTFTF
+221 RSLVLLVTFTF
-233 TYTGIEITSAHA
+233 TYTGIEVTSAHA

-260 VIGVIAAASSI
+260 IIGAVAAASSI
-271 IGSLVVGLILPVQ
+271 IGSLIVGLILPVQ

-297 TIFSWFGFNWM
+297 TIFSWFGFGWM
-308 VPIIAVLIAIG
+308 VPVIAILIAIG

-342 LLPPLLQKHNK
+342 LLPPILQKHNK
-353 AGVPVSMLILQAVIV
+353 AGVPVSMLILQAVFV
-368 SLWGVIFVLLP
+368 SIWGVIFVLLP

-398 VMYVLMYLAAIKLR
+398 MMYVLMYLAAIKLR
-412 YSQSN
+412 YSQTN
-417 VRRAFTIP
+417 VKRPFKVP
-425 GGKAGMWIISGWGI
+425 GGKVGMWCISGWGI
-439 GSMITIFILAL
+439 VSMLIIFVLAL
-450 FPPTQAN
+450 LPPTQAN
-457 VESISLVVFE
+457 VEAISLVAFE
-467 ALMIAG
+467 ALMIVG
-473 TISVVLVPQVIY
+473 TMGVVMVPQLIY
-485 WKRNSSWHRKKQ
+485 WKRKQ
-497 SKQEKKRIQSKQ
+497 SWKSKEQ
-509 LTR
+509 INA

>member
-1 VSSVDDSNQ
+1 MGVK
-10 ICQSGRSKL
+10 GL
-19 AKKDTNKKSKNRY
+19 KSKNRY
-32 KLSLITFT
+32 KLSLLTFT

-51 DYPTMAVT
+51 DYPAMAVT
-59 GWNTIVFNLLA
+59 GWNTVVFNFLA
-70 AIMFLIPCALV
+70 VIMFLIPCALV

-92 GGVYIWVKEAF
+92 GGVYRWVKEAF

-137 FNPALADS
+137 FDPALAVN
-145 KLFIFL
+145 KLFIFM

-163 DFRGLKTSSWISSI
+163 DFRGLKTSSFISSI
-177 FLIFGVFL
+177 FLVFGVFL
-185 PMTILVV
+185 PVTILIV
-192 GGATYIASG
+192 GGVMYITSG
-201 APINLTLPP
+201 GPITLTVQP
-210 TWNDLLPNFTD
+210 TWNDLIPNLAD
-221 LRNLVLLVTFTF
+221 LRNIVLLVTFTF

-260 VIGVIAAASSI
+260 VIGIIAAVSSI
-271 IGSLVVGLILPVQ
+271 IGSLIVGMILPVQ

-297 TIFSWFGFNWM
+297 TMFSWFGLGWM
-308 VPIIAVLIAIG
+308 VPVIAVLIAIG

-342 LLPPLLQKHNK
+342 LLPPVLQKHNK
-353 AGVPVSMLILQAVIV
+353 AGVPVSMLILQAVFV
-368 SLWGVIFVLLP
+368 SIWGVIFVLLP

-398 VMYVLMYLAAIKLR
+398 VMYILMYLAAIKLR
-412 YSQSN
+412 YSQPN
-417 VRRAFTIP
+417 VKRAFKIL
-425 GGKAGMWIISGWGI
+425 GGKVGMWAISGWGI
-439 GSMITIFILAL
+439 VSMIIIFVLAL

-457 VESISLVVFE
+457 VETINLVAFE
-467 ALMIAG
+467 ALMIVG
-473 TISVVLVPQVIY
+473 TIGVVLVPQLIY
-485 WKRNSSWHRKKQ
+485 WKRKPSWANKEQLKRKKGQ
-497 SKQEKKRIQSKQ
+497 TS
-509 LTR
+509 

>member
-1 VSSVDDSNQ
+1 MKEEE
-10 ICQSGRSKL
+10 R
-19 AKKDTNKKSKNRY
+19 KKATNRY

-70 AIMFLIPCALV
+70 VIMFLIPCALV

-92 GGVYIWVKEAF
+92 GGVYTWVKEAF

-124 TILAFIAGVLAYI
+124 TILAFTAGVLAYI
-137 FNPALADS
+137 FNPALADN

-177 FLIFGVFL
+177 FLILGVFL
-185 PMTILVV
+185 PMTILIV
-192 GGATYIASG
+192 GGATYVASG
-201 APINLTLPP
+201 APINLTVQP
-210 TWNDLLPNFTD
+210 TWNDLMPNLTNF
-221 LRNLVLLVTFTF
+221 RSLVLLVTFTF
-233 TYTGIEITSAHA
+233 TYTGIEVTSAHA

-260 VIGVIAAASSI
+260 IIGIIAAASSI
-271 IGSLVVGLILPVQ
+271 IGSLIVGLVLPVQ

-297 TIFSWFGFNWM
+297 TIFNWFGLVWM
-308 VPIIAVLIAIG
+308 VPVIAILIAIG

-342 LLPPLLQKHNK
+342 LLPPILQKHNK
-353 AGVPVSMLILQAVIV
+353 AGVPVSMLILQAVFV
-368 SLWGVIFVLLP
+368 SIWGVIFVLLP

-398 VMYVLMYLAAIKLR
+398 VMYILMYLAAIKLR
-412 YSQSN
+412 YSQLN
-417 VRRAFTIP
+417 VKRAFKVP
-425 GGKAGMWIISGWGI
+425 GGKLGMWATSGWGI
-439 GSMITIFILAL
+439 VSMIIIFVLAL
-450 FPPTQAN
+450 LPPAQAS
-457 VESISLVVFE
+457 VESINLVAFE
-467 ALMIAG
+467 ALMVVG
-473 TISVVLVPQVIY
+473 TIGVVLVPQVIY
-485 WKRNSSWHRKKQ
+485 WKRKPSWITKK
-497 SKQEKKRIQSKQ
+497 SKAK
-509 LTR
+509 

>member
-1 VSSVDDSNQ
+1 MTV
-10 ICQSGRSKL
+10 
-19 AKKDTNKKSKNRY
+19 KDLKKSKNRY
-32 KLSLITFT
+32 KLSLVTFT

-59 GWNTIVFNLLA
+59 GWNTIVFNFLA
-70 AIMFLIPCALV
+70 VIMFLIPCALV

-92 GGVYIWVKEAF
+92 GGVYTWVKEAF

-137 FNPALADS
+137 FNPPLADN

-185 PMTILVV
+185 PMTTLII
-192 GGATYIASG
+192 GGAMYVASG
-201 APINLTLPP
+201 APISLTLHP
-210 TWNDLLPNFTD
+210 TWNDLIPNLTD
-221 LRNLVLLVTFTF
+221 FRSIVLLVTFAF
-233 TYTGIEITSAHA
+233 TYTGIEVTSAHA

-260 VIGVIAAASSI
+260 VIGAVAAVSSI
-271 IGSLVVGLILPVQ
+271 VGSLVVGLILPVQ

-297 TIFSWFGFNWM
+297 TIFSQFGFSWM
-308 VPIIAVLIAIG
+308 MPVIAILIAIG

-342 LLPPLLQKHNK
+342 LLPPILQKHNK
-353 AGVPVSMLILQAVIV
+353 AGVPVSMLILQAVFV
-368 SLWGVIFVLLP
+368 SIWGVIFVLLP

-412 YSQSN
+412 YSQPR
-417 VRRAFTIP
+417 VKRAFNVP
-425 GGKAGMWIISGWGI
+425 GGKVGMWAISGWGI
-439 GSMITIFILAL
+439 VSMIIIFVLAL
-450 FPPTQAN
+450 LPPTQAS
-457 VESISLVVFE
+457 VESISLVAFE
-467 ALMIAG
+467 ALMVVG
-473 TISVVLVPQVIY
+473 TIGVVMVPQLIY
-485 WKRNSSWHRKKQ
+485 LKRKPSWKSKKQ
-497 SKQEKKRIQSKQ
+497 PKTEKELK
-509 LTR
+509 